1 MALGHCLSFKIGNQK
16 QRLKPS
22 KPASENTRFICLQ
35 EKLSQQH
42 EERDVRKPRFGKN
55 MAGFS
60 SLLFD
65 HLMCGE
71 SGLVQCSHPCS
82 KFCQA

>member
-16 QRLKPS
+16 QRLKPW
-22 KPASENTRFICLQ
+22 KPASENSGFTCLQ

-42 EERDVRKPRFGKN
+42 EERDVRKPGFRKN

-65 HLMCGE
+65 HLVCGE
-71 SGLVQCSHPCS
+71 SGLVQCSQP
-82 KFCQA
+82 